1 MQNETRIRPSELVEV
16 RPGPTG
22 TPVERRHAYL
32 YGALALAGIWVA
44 VVFTSIF
51 APDLVTGT
59 TQDHF
64 PIAVVVALLA
74 GLAATRSVVRA
85 LTQRIGG
92 AGRWAWYDLAV
103 GGIWLAV
110 ALASIFLP
118 VTVSG
123 TDPTRFPVAVLV
135 APIAGAI
142 LTGAITE
149 LFVATRR

>member
-1 MQNETRIRPSELVEV
+1 MQNETRIRPSELMEA
-16 RPGPTG
+16 RPRPTG
-22 TPVERRHAYL
+22 TIERRHAYL
-32 YGALALAGIWVA
+32 YGGLALAAIWVA

-64 PIAVVVALLA
+64 PIAVVISLLA

-85 LTQRIGG
+85 FTQRVGG
-92 AGRWAWYDLAV
+92 AGRWAGYDLAV
-103 GGIWLAV
+103 GAIWLAV
-110 ALASIFLP
+110 ALTSIFLP

-123 TDPTRFPVAVLV
+123 TDPTRMPVAAMV
-135 APIAGAI
+135 APNAGAS

>member
-1 MQNETRIRPSELVEV
+1 MQNETRIRLPELMEA
-16 RPGPTG
+16 RPTG
-22 TPVERRHAYL
+22 TIERRNGYL
-32 YGALALAGIWVA
+32 YGGLALAGIWLA
-44 VVFTSIF
+44 VVFASIF

-64 PIAVVVALLA
+64 PVALVVGVLA

-85 LTQRIGG
+85 FTQRIGG
-92 AGRWAWYDLAV
+92 ASRWAGYDLAV
-103 GGIWLAV
+103 GAIWLAV
-110 ALASIFLP
+110 GLTSIFLP

-123 TDPTRFPVAVLV
+123 TDPTRMPVAALV

-149 LFVATRR
+149 LFVAARR

>member
-1 MQNETRIRPSELVEV
+1 MQNETRIRPSELMEA
-16 RPGPTG
+16 RPRPTG
-22 TPVERRHAYL
+22 TIERRHAYL
-32 YGALALAGIWVA
+32 YGGLALAAIWVA

-64 PIAVVVALLA
+64 PIAVVISLLA

-85 LTQRIGG
+85 FTQRVGG
-92 AGRWAWYDLAV
+92 AGRWAGYDLAV
-103 GGIWLAV
+103 GAIWLAV
-110 ALASIFLP
+110 ALTSIFLP

-123 TDPTRFPVAVLV
+123 TDPTRMPVAAMV